1 MKSRCYISL
10 EASAFGSGSRKK
22 GKDVQRTLSNGYIVR
37 WTVVREVEGSSPEP
51 PKIISRSPQIVY
63 VVKGMKLVLECYAVG
78 YPLPQVTWMRDN
90 KLLKNKT
97 STYANFE
104 RQTATMEDNGSYTC
118 RAENSLGYDN
128 HTVQVIV
135 IEPPKI
141 ISKSLLTVYVVKD
154 MKLVL
159 ECYAVGYPL
168 PQVTWT
174 RDNKLLK
181 NETSTYA
188 NFERQTATMED
199 NGSYTCRAKNSL
211 GYDNH
216 TVRVIVIGKEDV
228 ESPIDCN
235 KLLIVVIVLIVLLF
249 GVLVIAFAVI
259 FCLVQKNKKLDL
271 LSKNSSDE
279 QKDEDGSLELLPNPV
294 VRKDLSQP
302 VDSYLKSDVSLPVYL
317 DATEL

>member
-1 MKSRCYISL
+1 
-10 EASAFGSGSRKK
+10 
-22 GKDVQRTLSNGYIVR
+22 
-37 WTVVREVEGSSPEP
+37 
-51 PKIISRSPQIVY
+51 
-63 VVKGMKLVLECYAVG
+63 MKLVLECYAVG

-135 IEPPKI
+135 IDAESCLSSPPLEPPKI

>member
-1 MKSRCYISL
+1 MVVVDPEKFALNVTGALTILKVTPEYDNKTLLCIIKNPLIGSEEFSTLLEIS
-10 EASAFGSGSRKK
+10 K
-22 GKDVQRTLSNGYIVR
+22 
-37 WTVVREVEGSSPEP
+37 EP

-63 VVKGMKLVLECYAVG
+63 VVKGMKLVLECYAGG

-104 RQTATMEDNGSYTC
+104 RQTASMEDNGSYTC

-135 IEPPKI
+135 IDAESCLSSPP
-141 ISKSLLTVYVVKD
+141 L
-154 MKLVL
+154 
-159 ECYAVGYPL
+159 
-168 PQVTWT
+168 
-174 RDNKLLK
+174 
-181 NETSTYA
+181 
-188 NFERQTATMED
+188 
-199 NGSYTCRAKNSL
+199 
-211 GYDNH
+211 
-216 TVRVIVIGKEDV
+216 GKEDV
-228 ESPIDCN
+228 ESPIDRN

-271 LSKNSSDE
+271 LSKNSSNE